1 MIAFQCMPRIL
12 KLVVM
17 RLPHSPCS
25 LKLLAVWVLL
35 LSVDQY
41 LNALVIVYTIHAVS
55 LAQMANSRENTERYK
70 TDELPIIPHLAHNC
84 KVWRL
89 ICFSTSDCFDTVLR
103 THIYGTNFGSSFTVY
118 FIRYILTLWCAGLMN
133 YLIWN
138 MSWYADTSF
147 WHRYSGEDYIQGIK
161 DSYSWTASYNHR
173 HRSHKS

>member
-1 MIAFQCMPRIL
+1 MLRSITSCFSIFGFIICSLDVADLLACDHKLVYIILFRKYGIVHIRMIAFQCMPRIL

-55 LAQMANSRENTERYK
+55 LAQMASSRENTERYK
-70 TDELPIIPHLAHNC
+70 TEGLPIIPHLAHNC

-89 ICFSTSDCFDTVLR
+89 IWFSTSDCFHTVLC
-103 THIYGTNFGSSFTVY
+103 THIYGTNFGSSSTIY
-118 FIRYILTLWCAGLMN
+118 FIQYILTL
-133 YLIWN
+133 
-138 MSWYADTSF
+138 
-147 WHRYSGEDYIQGIK
+147 
-161 DSYSWTASYNHR
+161 
-173 HRSHKS
+173 